1 MTLTSRVLTKTEG
14 QQKEMNKHELKR
26 QLFLLRYGY
35 EVGQDHSV
43 LADPTFYRWLRT
55 CGIVSRGLDDYT
67 NDEIRTLQACAIHL
81 SKGKTLGSFQQ
92 RLINIAIAKAKQ
104 NESSNRT
111 TDPIQVDA
119 VEVG

>member
-1 MTLTSRVLTKTEG
+1 VKG
-14 QQKEMNKHELKR
+14 AKGEMNKHELKR

-35 EVGQDHSV
+35 EATEDHSV

-55 CGIVSRGLDDYT
+55 CGIVARGLDDYT
-67 NDEIRTLQACAIHL
+67 YDEIRTLQACAIHL
-81 SKGKTLGSFQQ
+81 SKGKTLDSFQQ

-104 NESSNRT
+104 NESIHRT

-119 VEVG
+119 IEVG